1 MKLDLFTD
9 ALVRLV
15 HCYIP
20 SGIETYD
27 PRYEK
32 SEESQRLT
40 RLLLANQQPSPTWKR
55 FTAKV
60 VEAFPGCSIWD
71 ATVPMLAPCNII
83 RVSLPGPGADH
94 LPYDSVVGLL
104 SQLAPVYALYAS
116 HHTTRLSRG
125 TGGEAWWRFA
135 PFPPEYQAHEAK
147 LAALIES
154 TLGFTRLSPEALLPP
169 VPDLKPDIAHYPL
182 GEAVLAHC
190 LFTPNLW

>member
-1 MKLDLFTD
+1 MKLDPFTD
-9 ALVRLV
+9 ALFRLV
-15 HCYIP
+15 HCYYP
-20 SGIETYD
+20 PGIEDYD
-27 PRYEK
+27 PRYEE

-40 RLLLANQQPSPTWKR
+40 RLLLANQQPSPTWKG
-55 FTAKV
+55 FTRRV
-60 VEAFPGCSIWD
+60 SEAFPGCSIWD

-83 RVSLPGPGADH
+83 RVSLAGPGADN

-116 HHTTRLSRG
+116 HHTTRLSRP

-154 TLGFTRLSPEALLPP
+154 TLGFTRLSPEALLTP
-169 VPDLKPDIAHYPL
+169 VPDLVPNTGHGGM

-190 LFTPNLW
+190 LFTPDLW

>member
-1 MKLDLFTD
+1 MKLDSFTD

-20 SGIETYD
+20 PGLEPYD
-27 PRYEK
+27 PRYKE
-32 SEESQRLT
+32 SEEYQRLT

-60 VEAFPGCSIWD
+60 VESFPGCHIWD
-71 ATVPMLAPCNII
+71 ATVPMHEPCNII
-83 RVSLPGPGADH
+83 RVALSGPAADH

-104 SQLAPVYALYAS
+104 SQLTPVYALYAS

-125 TGGEAWWRFA
+125 TGGEAWWRFS
-135 PFPPEYQAHEAK
+135 PFPPEYQAHETK

-154 TLGFTRLSPEALLPP
+154 TLGFSRVPTEALLTP
-169 VPDLKPDIAHYPL
+169 VLDLVPRVGNSLL

-190 LFTPNLW
+190 LFTPYLW